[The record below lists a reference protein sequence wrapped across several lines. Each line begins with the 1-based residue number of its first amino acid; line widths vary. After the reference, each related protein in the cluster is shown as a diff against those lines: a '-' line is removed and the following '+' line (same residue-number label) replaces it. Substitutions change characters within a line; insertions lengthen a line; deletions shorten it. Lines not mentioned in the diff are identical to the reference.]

1 MVAQSFNSPVALLL
15 LSFIMALSLIM
26 ANIDNWQVHIHED
39 LPVFISLAVI
49 SFSFG
54 CLISGIISEKVY
66 SKSFVNESVYRIP
79 EVSDK
84 RMLVLFFLVPGVCTF
99 AYLIIS
105 MKIGS
110 VGDAGNNIF
119 RNIYVNSAQT
129 SSNFIFHQ
137 FREIT
142 VATAEVSLISIFAN
156 NYYYKKRFKLM
167 TIVPLVCYVI
177 CTMLSTDRNIFLRF
191 VIYALS
197 LWVFFITETSE
208 RSRAA
213 TNRDVFR
220 KAVIIVAISTGAF
233 YLLGKLKSY
242 TSNFERMIGIYGGS
256 GLYNFNLT
264 IDRFG
269 DYSYEYG
276 KVTFSQLIRTLGALG
291 FNVESYAG
299 PSLGNEMIIGKSAN
313 GYVYASNIYSA
324 MMPYI
329 SDFGTFGLIL
339 FPLIMGAFF
348 GLLYSVAKAK
358 KTEYLWGIYSLL
370 IYAVVY
376 FTITEQFFMRLH
388 LGLFY
393 ELFWF
398 TVVFSL
404 AFGRRRIADQK
415 WI

>member
-1 MVAQSFNSPVALLL
+1 
-15 LSFIMALSLIM
+15 
-26 ANIDNWQVHIHED
+26 
-39 LPVFISLAVI
+39 
-49 SFSFG
+49 
-54 CLISGIISEKVY
+54 
-66 SKSFVNESVYRIP
+66 
-79 EVSDK
+79 
-84 RMLVLFFLVPGVCTF
+84 
-99 AYLIIS
+99 
-105 MKIGS
+105 
-110 VGDAGNNIF
+110 
-119 RNIYVNSAQT
+119 
-129 SSNFIFHQ
+129 
-137 FREIT
+137 
-142 VATAEVSLISIFAN
+142 
-156 NYYYKKRFKLM
+156 M